1 MQKFLIY
8 LLAINLITFFAMG
21 IDKFKA
27 KRGSWRI
34 KENTLLIFVILG
46 GGIGG
51 IAGIYTFRHKTKRL
65 KFTLGFPLIL
75 VFEIVVGIILYL
87 EFFK

>member
-1 MQKFLIY
+1 MKIFLIY
-8 LLAINLITFFAMG
+8 LITINLISFLAMG
-21 IDKFKA
+21 IDKLKA
-27 KRGSWRI
+27 KKGSWRI
-34 KENTLLIFVILG
+34 KENTLLTLVILG

-75 VFEIVVGIILYL
+75 IFEIIIGIIIYT
-87 EFFK
+87 EFIR

>member
-8 LLAINLITFFAMG
+8 LVAVNLITFFAMG

-34 KENTLLIFVILG
+34 KENTLLTLVILG

-65 KFTLGFPLIL
+65 KFTLGFPIIL
-75 VFEIVVGIILYL
+75 AFEIIIGIILYM
-87 EFFK
+87 EFIK